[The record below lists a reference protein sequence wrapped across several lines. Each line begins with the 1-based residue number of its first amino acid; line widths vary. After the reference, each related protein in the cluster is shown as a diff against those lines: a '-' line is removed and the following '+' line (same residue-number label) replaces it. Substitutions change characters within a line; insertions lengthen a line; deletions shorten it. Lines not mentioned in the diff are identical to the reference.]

1 MESRISK
8 YIFTFLMILCFV
20 LMILSYVRSDLTAPV
35 KQYISLVLTPVQKG
49 LNGFGTGINNTVGE
63 LANLKNLSVENEKLN
78 RSVEELV
85 EENNRLRSESE
96 ELERLRDL
104 YELDSNYSDYEKVA
118 ARVIARDSD
127 KWFKIF
133 RIDKGLSDGMAVGM
147 NVLSGG
153 GLVGIIIET
162 GSNYSTVRS
171 LVDDESAVYAMSQVS
186 ADTCLVRGNSA
197 LFEDGIIE
205 LTNMDNNARIND
217 GDAIVTSNLSTK
229 YLPGLLI
236 GYAENIKVNSQHL
249 SKSGTLV
256 PVADFDNLQEVLVIK
271 LLKEDME

>member
-104 YELDSNYSDYEKVA
+104 YELDRKYSDYEKVA

-271 LLKEDME
+271 LLKEDMG

>member
-96 ELERLRDL
+96 ELKRLRDL